1 MLFLCFL
8 MIKNKKI
15 ILMYFQ
21 MNIFLKNIY
30 ITVSNIISS
39 NKNIFKKHL
48 DYNIMH
54 NLLLLNKTIQ

>member
-1 MLFLCFL
+1 

-54 NLLLLNKTIQ
+54 HLLFLNKTIQ

>member
-54 NLLLLNKTIQ
+54 HLLLLNKTIQ